1 MSDSDTHFQKGRA
14 VLRNSKE
21 QIIKALEGYGVIVCR
36 SEERCIEELKAVMSV
51 FDDSMDEEKA

>member
-14 VLRNSKE
+14 VLKNSKE

-36 SEERCIEELKAVMSV
+36 PEERSIEELKAVMSV